1 MSRPQFAP
9 SPRRRRS
16 PVGTILLAILVLF
29 VGLLL
34 YLGLR
39 SHDVPTRQID
49 EDVTNA
55 VAH

>member
-1 MSRPQFAP
+1 MSRAQFAP

-16 PVGTILLAILVLF
+16 PVGTILLILLLLF
-29 VGLLL
+29 IGLLL

-39 SHDVPTRQID
+39 GHDVPTRQI
-49 EDVTNA
+49 EQDVTND